1 MSESRTVHEAILQAA
16 EEEFLEKG
24 FQNASLRNIVKIAGV
39 TTGAFYRYYSSKD
52 ALFAALVEPH
62 AAQVKYLF
70 LSDIER
76 WDALA
81 SEDKLKHMTD
91 ISKPCIGAIL
101 DYIYDHYTGFK
112 LLVCASGGTVYEN
125 FIHDLVVEE
134 VASSFRC
141 AEVLREM
148 GYDVPEMDPE
158 LCHLLSSAM
167 FSGIFEIVAHDMN
180 KEDAKRRVA
189 QLQEF
194 FTGGW
199 CRLMNYEFK

>member
-1 MSESRTVHEAILQAA
+1 MSDDKKTLDLILQCA

-24 FQNASLRNIVKIAGV
+24 FQNASLRNIVKLAGV
-39 TTGAFYRYYSSKD
+39 TTGAFYRYFSSKD

-62 AAQVKYLF
+62 AAQVKHLF
-70 LSDIER
+70 LSDIEK
-76 WDALA
+76 WDAL
-81 SEDKLKHMTD
+81 SPEDKLQHMTD
-91 ISKPCIGAIL
+91 ISKPCISAIL

-112 LLVCASGGTVYEN
+112 LLICAAGGTVYEN
-125 FIHDLVVEE
+125 FIHDLVEAE
-134 VASSFRC
+134 VDSSFRC
-141 AEVLREM
+141 AEVLR
-148 GYDVPEMDPE
+148 GLGHKVPEMDRE
-158 LCHLLSSAM
+158 LCHMVTSAM

-199 CRLMNYEFK
+199 CKLLNYEIR